1 MSMLDRILAAVNKLQ
16 ADLGIITLT
25 LLAQGDQL
33 QVNSQKLDRILSIL
47 LEPAPIAGA
56 VITLGGP
63 MGSSKKAPLKA
74 SVDFQLADNG
84 TATGT
89 ISFVDSVGEPT
100 SPVSGAT
107 VATSPTSSDPGITVS
122 VDSTGLILTIAPASP
137 LPTPLPTDVI
147 ITASITITNP
157 DGSTVGPFTATS
169 QGIDLV
175 AGGPAGASISLS

>member
-16 ADLGIITLT
+16 ADLNIITLT

-56 VITLGGP
+56 VITLGDSMKP
-63 MGSSKKAPLKA
+63 KAPKKA
-74 SVDFQLADNG
+74 SVDFQLLDSG

-100 SPVSGAT
+100 TLQSGAT
-107 VATSPTSSDPGITVS
+107 VSTTVTSSDPDLSPT
-122 VDSTGLILTIAPASP
+122 VDSTGLIISITVTLATPPPP
-137 LPTPLPTDVI
+137 LPILDIVI
-147 ITASITITNP
+147 SASISVSNP
-157 DGSTVGPFTATS
+157 DGTTLSLTAAS
-169 QGIDLV
+169 EGIDLV